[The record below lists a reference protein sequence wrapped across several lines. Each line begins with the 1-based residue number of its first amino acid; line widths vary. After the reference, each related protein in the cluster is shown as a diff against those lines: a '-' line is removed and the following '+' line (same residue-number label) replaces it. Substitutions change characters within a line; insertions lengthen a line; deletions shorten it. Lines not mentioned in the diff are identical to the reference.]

1 MIKLAPLN
9 TIANCYG
16 TLKIHKES
24 MPLRPIFTG
33 FSALTAPVEDYL
45 RTIFEPLLSKCSF
58 LIDSTISFKKAFLN
72 KKTNFDPVT
81 DDLVSFDIKSLYTSV
96 NVPKV
101 VDYILN
107 LIYRDARKFFP
118 KEYNKLGRLLPVP
131 TRTKFRE
138 LVIGTLTQY
147 TIFRTKIGVF
157 KQEQGLPMGGRLS
170 PIIANLFINMLE
182 DTVVKKLI
190 KEGKIKFWKRFADDI
205 LCIVSKDAT
214 DTVFSK
220 LNNWDQN
227 LIFTIEK

>member
-1 MIKLAPLN
+1 MI
-9 TIANCYG
+9 
-16 TLKIHKES
+16 
-24 MPLRPIFTG
+24 
-33 FSALTAPVEDYL
+33 
-45 RTIFEPLLSKCSF
+45 
-58 LIDSTISFKKAFLN
+58 
-72 KKTNFDPVT
+72 
-81 DDLVSFDIKSLYTSV
+81 
-96 NVPKV
+96 
-101 VDYILN
+101 
-107 LIYRDARKFFP
+107 
-118 KEYNKLGRLLPVP
+118 
-131 TRTKFRE
+131 
-138 LVIGTLTQY
+138 
-147 TIFRTKIGVF
+147 KIGVF